1 MLSTAAFTFFCSSGV
16 FCSGR
21 FFFASSSCSMVALST
36 GSVASDLSGLLH
48 SSENVVSTLI
58 ASSDFLPCTTSAYTA
73 SKSSR
78 TSFPLVLI
86 VSRSR
91 SRFRMARLKSSF
103 LWAHFCWR
111 KNQAFRT
118 SPSNPGSSLRRSFGT
133 ASQVLQS
140 FARFAS
146 AVFLCLS

>member
-1 MLSTAAFTFFCSSGV
+1 MPPTVFAASFTASSGVIPVLMRTAEKFRIMLSTAAFTFFCSSCV

-21 FFFASSSCSMVALST
+21 FLFASVSFSKVELST
-36 GSVASDLSGLLH
+36 GSAPSDLSGLLH

-58 ASSDFLPCTTSAYTA
+58 VSSDFLPCTTSAYTV

-91 SRFRMARLKSSF
+91 SRFRMALLNSSF
-103 LWAHFCWR
+103 LC
-111 KNQAFRT
+111 
-118 SPSNPGSSLRRSFGT
+118 SGT
-133 ASQVLQS
+133 A
-140 FARFAS
+140 
-146 AVFLCLS
+146 